1 MIQGIYDLH
10 VHSAPDIKPRKT
22 TDYELAERFSHAGY
36 KGFVIKCHHGDTS
49 ARAKLME
56 MLVPKIR
63 VIGGITLNRYAGG
76 LNPYAV
82 EACAKLGG
90 KYVWFPTLD
99 SYSYQMVRNP
109 KKAESEKNTLIKVLD
124 GKGRIVPAGKRVL
137 QCIAEN
143 DLIVG
148 TGHISAEE
156 GLVVA
161 KEAQKAGVKHVVIT
175 HADNSGDRYTLE
187 EQKECV
193 SYGAFIEY
201 SYFTVDRKMT
211 PIQDIITG
219 IKEIGAPH
227 IILSTDLGQPD
238 SVYPDIGMNIF
249 IEKLLHYGIT
259 EEELQ
264 LMLVINPEKLLGE
277 G

>member
-1 MIQGIYDLH
+1 M
-10 VHSAPDIKPRKT
+10 
-22 TDYELAERFSHAGY
+22 
-36 KGFVIKCHHGDTS
+36 
-49 ARAKLME
+49 
-56 MLVPKIR
+56 
-63 VIGGITLNRYAGG
+63 
-76 LNPYAV
+76 
-82 EACAKLGG
+82 
-90 KYVWFPTLD
+90 
-99 SYSYQMVRNP
+99 
-109 KKAESEKNTLIKVLD
+109 D